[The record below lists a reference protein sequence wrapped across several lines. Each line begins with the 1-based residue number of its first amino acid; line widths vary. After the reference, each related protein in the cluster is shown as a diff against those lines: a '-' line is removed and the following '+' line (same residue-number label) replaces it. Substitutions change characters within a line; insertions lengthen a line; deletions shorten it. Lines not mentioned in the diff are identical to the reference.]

1 MKIKHIMQEYM
12 VYSDR
17 TSISALHKLF
27 LSRTYNHQDQGKLG
41 LLAKLKY
48 HLIVTKDKDAVACE
62 TINAHLSMIL
72 HRKEQMAA
80 GQSIQGTNLQNSPLE
95 IICGTGDGNF
105 SFLCT
110 FLQLSAFKQHYN
122 SEYY

>member
-1 MKIKHIMQEYM
+1 LRTKEFYKVVQRAARRPDCTTIAGTHIYIHAHIQHVHFSTWCILYMKIKHIMQEYM

-48 HLIVTKDKDAVACE
+48 HLIVTKDKDAVACP
-62 TINAHLSMIL
+62 HVRQSM
-72 HRKEQMAA
+72 
-80 GQSIQGTNLQNSPLE
+80 P
-95 IICGTGDGNF
+95 IC
-105 SFLCT
+105 
-110 FLQLSAFKQHYN
+110 Q
-122 SEYY
+122 